1 MITQL
6 TRRGLLGA
14 GVAIGATAGLSACGK
29 GAVTPTNPASPP
41 TSPAGD
47 GGGSGYDGPKVSLQ
61 FWNGFTGG
69 DGAYMKRLVDQFVAE
84 HENIAVTVQTMQW
97 ADYYTKLPTAV
108 QSGNGPDIAVMHV
121 DSVASNAARNVIQP
135 LDDVAKALN
144 LGEADFAPVPWK
156 AGIYKDVRYAI
167 PLDVHPL
174 GFFYNKDVM
183 DKAGLDPESPPMN
196 HDDYMAALD
205 ALKSKG
211 IMGHWASPFLFTG
224 GLSVQSLVAQFGGSL
239 YSADATTAAWNGEGG
254 IKALTWWQDLIRN
267 GYSNPKVAQDAD
279 FIALQNGETAFNW
292 NGIWSINT
300 LGEKKDLNWG
310 VKALPNIGG
319 QNPAG
324 AGPHPFVPSV
334 QKKPDENQAVAPRAF
349 LHWNSQQSLEWA
361 KGGQVPA
368 RNSVRESAEFQALT
382 DQAEL
387 AKQIDYLVFAPAIPG
402 IGDAGAEFDKAVNE
416 ITLGMKDVA
425 TSLNAAA
432 ERANKILAAN
442 AKKYA

>member
-1 MITQL
+1 
-6 TRRGLLGA
+6 
-14 GVAIGATAGLSACGK
+14 
-29 GAVTPTNPASPP
+29 
-41 TSPAGD
+41 
-47 GGGSGYDGPKVSLQ
+47 
-61 FWNGFTGG
+61 
-69 DGAYMKRLVDQFVAE
+69 
-84 HENIAVTVQTMQW
+84 
-97 ADYYTKLPTAV
+97 
-108 QSGNGPDIAVMHV
+108 
-121 DSVASNAARNVIQP
+121 
-135 LDDVAKALN
+135 
-144 LGEADFAPVPWK
+144 
-156 AGIYKDVRYAI
+156 
-167 PLDVHPL
+167 
-174 GFFYNKDVM
+174 
-183 DKAGLDPESPPMN
+183 MN

-319 QNPAG
+319 QNAAWAG
-324 AGPHPFVPSV
+324 SHQFVLPV
-334 QKKPDENQAVAPRAF
+334 QKKPDENKAVASRVF
-349 LHWNSQQSLEWA
+349 LNWISQQSLEWA